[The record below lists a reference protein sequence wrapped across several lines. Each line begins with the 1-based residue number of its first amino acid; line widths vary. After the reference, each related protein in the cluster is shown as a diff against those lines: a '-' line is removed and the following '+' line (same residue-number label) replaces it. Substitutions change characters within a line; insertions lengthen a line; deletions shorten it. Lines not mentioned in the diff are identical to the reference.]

1 MRDWIDRLF
10 GLVDRLE
17 AELQPFRALLSPAD
31 HTALDAVVQDLRN
44 GLSDSNRERDAAIE
58 RFDFISD
65 MPYEIASMRG
75 NLMADPPYVR
85 EAVEALDDLEQR
97 IARLLGPQ
105 RGETPALGYI
115 AAIEPLV
122 SGASAPK
129 LFPWYAPTGGPSLLG
144 PVE

>member
-17 AELQPFRALLSPAD
+17 SELQPLRALLSPAD
-31 HTALDAVVQDLRN
+31 RAALDAVVQDIRD
-44 GLSDSNRERDAAIE
+44 GLSDNNRERDMAIE
-58 RFDFISD
+58 RFDFIAD
-65 MPYEIASMRG
+65 LPYEISSMRG
-75 NLMADPPYVR
+75 NLMADPPYVG
-85 EAVEALDDLEQR
+85 EVVEALDDLEQR
-97 IARLLGPQ
+97 VARLLGPQ

-115 AAIEPLV
+115 AAIEPV
-122 SGASAPK
+122 VPAAPTPK

>member
-17 AELQPFRALLSPAD
+17 SELQPLRTLLSPAD
-31 HTALDAVVQDLRN
+31 RAALDAVVQDIRN
-44 GLSDSNRERDAAIE
+44 GLGDNNRERDMAIE

-65 MPYEIASMRG
+65 MSYEIASMRG
-75 NLMADPPYVR
+75 NLTADPPYVG
-85 EAVEALDDLEQR
+85 EAVDALNDLEQR

-115 AAIEPLV
+115 AAIEPLI
-122 SGASAPK
+122 SAAPAPK
-129 LFPWYAPTGGPSLLG
+129 LVPWYAPTGGLPLLG